1 MLRINTKPSLYR
13 DFALLSVLIV
23 CILLIVAIW
32 VSYETYQDHAEKI
45 IKQLENEAVR
55 IDRTLIIEIERA
67 SYLVESLG
75 RQIFYDGGANKDKIA
90 KLFSSF
96 DKSVN
101 PKNSEFFWIN
111 KDQFIVLSSRRGFI
125 EKPVDVS
132 DRDYMKKSITTPWEI
147 HIGQPILSRVSNKWA
162 VPIGMGINDDD
173 NNFLGTV
180 IITLD
185 INSFSRE
192 INNVIKQDG
201 ISFAVTNQAFTLL
214 TEQEQSKNF
223 FTRTFNISKLAALDF
238 QKDLGGVYSRG
249 NLFDPERIFAYYERS
264 SQYPYI
270 IFVGYDGTT
279 SINTIRT
286 ILLPRLFQIVVI
298 ALFLLSILW
307 MVRKRIIQP
316 VISLTESTA
325 SIVRGKGYKPI
336 SENGP
341 TEIEQLAFEIR
352 RMGDYI
358 AERKRIEAELQQKN
372 SILLKI
378 RESAKVTNDIKA
390 QFFEQVGQAL
400 IQPANSIRESSES
413 LKNQLFGPI
422 GSLKYSEISHEIYRQ
437 SQDILDMLQD
447 VLAISKAE
455 TGLLALN
462 DAPVDIPF
470 IIQKC
475 IRLMHERTR
484 FANIDVIQDISPD
497 LPKIMADELRI
508 KQLLLNVMMGA
519 ANQLASGDVIR
530 IDAKATHE
538 EFTIRIDYRPQQ
550 APDQGP
556 TLKRATQFSADL
568 GRLGRQENESGP
580 QTNKGLGLA
589 LSQLIIAM
597 HGGSLD
603 IKTALDGSVTI
614 LLHFPASRMIEM
626 HG

>member
-1 MLRINTKPSLYR
+1 MLGINTKPSLYR

-23 CILLIVAIW
+23 MILFIVAIW

-75 RQIFYDGGANKDKIA
+75 RQIFYDGTSKKDKISN
-90 KLFSSF
+90 LFNSF
-96 DKSVN
+96 DKSAN
-101 PKNSEFFWIN
+101 PKNSEFFWVN
-111 KDQFIVLSSRRGFI
+111 KNQEIVLSSRGGFT
-125 EKPVDVS
+125 EKPIDVS
-132 DRDYMKKSITTPWEI
+132 DRDYMKKSITAPWQI
-147 HIGQPILSRVSNKWA
+147 HIGQPILGRTSEKWTM
-162 VPIGMGINDDD
+162 PIGMGISDDD
-173 NNFLGTV
+173 GNFLGAV
-180 IITLD
+180 VITLD

-214 TEQEQSKNF
+214 TEQDRSKDF
-223 FTRTFNISKLAALDF
+223 FTKTFNISRLATLDF
-238 QKDLGGVYSRG
+238 QKDYGGVYSRG
-249 NLFDPERIFAYYERS
+249 DLFNPDKVFAYYERS

-286 ILLPRLFQIVVI
+286 ILLPRLFQIIVI

-325 SIVRGKGYKPI
+325 SIVRGKGFQPI
-336 SENGP
+336 SDNGP
-341 TEIEQLAFEIR
+341 AEIEQLAFEIR
-352 RMGDYI
+352 RMGEYI
-358 AERKRIEAELQQKN
+358 VERKRIEAELQQKN
-372 SILLKI
+372 SVLLKI
-378 RESAKVTNDIKA
+378 RESAKITNDIKA

-400 IQPANSIRESSES
+400 IQPASTIREYAES
-413 LKNQLFGPI
+413 LKNELFGPI
-422 GSLKYSEISHEIYRQ
+422 GSVKYSEISQDIFRS
-437 SQDILDMLQD
+437 SQDMLDMLQD

-462 DAPVDIPF
+462 DSAVDIPF

-484 FANIDVIQDISPD
+484 FSGIDVIQDIPAE
-497 LPKIMADELRI
+497 LPKLMADELRL

-519 ANQLASGDVIR
+519 ASQLEANDVIR
-530 IDAKATHE
+530 IDANTNHE
-538 EFTIRIDYRPQQ
+538 QFTIRIGYRPRGAENNPATIQ
-550 APDQGP
+550 
-556 TLKRATQFSADL
+556 RAVHFSADL
-568 GRLGRQENESGP
+568 SRNGRSDSSAQS
-580 QTNKGLGLA
+580 TKGLGLA

-603 IKTALDGSVTI
+603 MKTATDGSVTI
-614 LLHFPASRMIEM
+614 SLIFPLIRIVEA